1 MMHLFKIIVRNCCI
15 LFALCVSFI
24 FIPQCYASDSSVNIS
39 APSETTQIW
48 FDIEG
53 TDIKSNKI
61 GVKIDNKDIKFAS
74 SPSGITS
81 VVSMGGGSHKLSL
94 NATKQHI
101 NQPVFIS
108 FVNSNRIVLKESK
121 LTMTLAG
128 GFKIDDYYPNTN
140 TNTNSDAS
148 HSDNNDSNND
158 DSNNSDNTINSN
170 LNSESPVIN
179 GSKNNHNNNS
189 NSDSARVNNNSGQS
203 LSSKSEN
210 NKHKRFAGMVYITG
224 VGITLILITS
234 IILILFGIG
243 IHFSVNGA
251 HVKREA

>member
-1 MMHLFKIIVRNCCI
+1 
-15 LFALCVSFI
+15 
-24 FIPQCYASDSSVNIS
+24 
-39 APSETTQIW
+39 W
-48 FDIEG
+48 
-53 TDIKSNKI
+53 
-61 GVKIDNKDIKFAS
+61 
-74 SPSGITS
+74 
-81 VVSMGGGSHKLSL
+81 GGGESHKLSL

-189 NSDSARVNNNSGQS
+189 NSDSARVNNNSGQA

-234 IILILFGIG
+234 IILISFGIG